1 MRTIETKVYTIEE
14 HPNKDL
20 CFEYIRNNWHD
31 LNYID
36 VEETINSLKALKDI
50 IGGRLDYSISS
61 VPDRSEHITFK
72 DYDKETLFSLN
83 EDDCILTGS
92 CFDYDV
98 IKGLKEG
105 NIERVLNIIHNQ
117 TEYIYSDEGLM
128 ELCEANEY
136 EFTEEGN
143 CI

>member
-20 CFEYIRNNWHD
+20 CFEYIRNNWYG
-31 LNYID
+31 LNQFD
-36 VEETINSLKALKDI
+36 VDEVIKSLEALKDI

-72 DYDKETLFSLN
+72 DYDKEALFSLN
-83 EDDCILTGS
+83 EDEYS

-98 IKGLKEG
+98 IKGLKED
-105 NIERVLNIIHNQ
+105 NIERVLNTIHSQ

-128 ELCEANEY
+128 EFCEINEY

>member
-20 CFEYIRNNWHD
+20 CFEYIRNNWYD
-31 LNYID
+31 LNHMD
-36 VEETINSLKALKDI
+36 VEETINSLEALKDI

-72 DYDKETLFSLN
+72 DYDKEALFSLN
-83 EDDCILTGS
+83 EDESSLTGTV
-92 CFDYDV
+92 FDYDV

-105 NIERVLNIIHNQ
+105 NIERVLDIIHNQ

-128 ELCEANEY
+128 ELCEINEY